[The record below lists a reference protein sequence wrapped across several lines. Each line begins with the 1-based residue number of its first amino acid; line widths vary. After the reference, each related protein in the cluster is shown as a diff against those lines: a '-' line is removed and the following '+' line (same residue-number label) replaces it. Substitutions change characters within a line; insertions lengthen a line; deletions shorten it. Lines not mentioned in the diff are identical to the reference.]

1 MPVGTGVVVGLV
13 LLGLTSG
20 FGLLTRVGLLL
31 AAAMV
36 TAALMRVQRR
46 GRRGECIRLTTEYK
60 LSSEEAHSAIRLV
73 ESGKVSTS
81 VRLRLAAHDYA
92 QHQLDT
98 NPPTLGWVVA
108 RGVAVVFGGY
118 LTYAVIHPY
127 PPGYLA
133 PTLILTA
140 GAACYHF
147 HTRPERMREALH
159 KTEPR

>member
-36 TAALMRVQRR
+36 TAALMGGQRR
-46 GRRGECIRLTTEYK
+46 GRRGECIRLTTEYG

-73 ESGKVSTS
+73 ESGRASTS

-92 QHQLDT
+92 QRQLDT
-98 NPPTLGWVVA
+98 NPTPGWVVA

-118 LTYAVIHPY
+118 FIYAVIHPY